1 MSSSNGRPMQVP
13 AAAHYLQDSLLL
25 LVTCR
30 WKLIETCA
38 PMTQEVQATHI
49 VIQAGVYSIFAL

>member
-1 MSSSNGRPMQVP
+1 MQVP